1 MADLILPS
9 NGDAGYNFAE
19 DIQAFNNEMV
29 TIIRNHPK
37 LHIATMIGVMDMLAA
52 DLHHNA
58 IANVQHNQMAQ
69 DALARVQQ
77 DRIRKG
83 IQ

>member
-1 MADLILPS
+1 MAELILPS
-9 NGDAGYNFAE
+9 NGEEGYNFAE
-19 DIQAFNNEMV
+19 DIQAFNNEV
-29 TIIRNHPK
+29 VAVIRNHPK

-69 DALARVQQ
+69 AALAKAQQ
-77 DRIRKG
+77 DRIKRG

>member
-9 NGDAGYNFAE
+9 NGEEGYNFAE
-19 DIQAFNNEMV
+19 DIQAFNNEV
-29 TIIRNHPK
+29 VAVIRNHPK
-37 LHIATMIGVMDMLAA
+37 LHIATMIGVMEMLAA

-69 DALARVQQ
+69 AALAKAQQ
-77 DRIRKG
+77 DRIKRG